1 MNQEK
6 GLMRIP
12 FNRLAPIGREQDYIS
27 EALTKGHLSA
37 SGPFTARCEAALVEQ
52 TGASAVIL
60 TVSAT
65 AALEMAALLL
75 DLGEGDEVIMPSY
88 TFVST
93 ANAVRLRGAIPR
105 FVDVSPDTLNI
116 SPDQVEAAIGP
127 KTRAIMPVHY
137 AGQACDMDRLVSL
150 ASQASVPIVED
161 AAHAIGSSHNG
172 RALGSIGKLGVF
184 SFHETKNIG
193 CGEGGALLIND
204 PALVERACI
213 LRDKG
218 TNRKAFLEGRVDK
231 YSWVDIGSS
240 YGIADPLAAFLLGQI
255 EQLEKV
261 TRRRCDIHEAYARA
275 LAPLE
280 EQGLLTLPRVTGRN
294 SHNGHAFWMLL
305 PSAADRPHFLRHLD
319 SRGVQAV
326 FHYVPLHLSPVGRT
340 LGYNPGDLPVTEDIA
355 PRLVR
360 LPVFATL
367 TDDQQARVVAAIH
380 EWAAD
385 NQRKAG

>member
-1 MNQEK
+1 
-6 GLMRIP
+6 MRIP
-12 FNRLAPIGREQDYIS
+12 FNRLAPLGSEQDYIA

-75 DLGEGDEVIMPSY
+75 NLAEGDEVIMPSY

-105 FVDVSPDTLNI
+105 FVDISSDTLNM
-116 SPDQVEAAIGP
+116 SPDHVEAAMGP
-127 KTRAIMPVHY
+127 RTRAIMPVHY
-137 AGQACDMDRLVSL
+137 AGVACDMDRLGRL
-150 ASQASVPIVED
+150 ASQAGIPIVED
-161 AAHAIGSSHNG
+161 AAHAIGSRHRG

-204 PALVERACI
+204 PALVERASI

-218 TNRKAFLEGRVDK
+218 TNRKAFMEGRVDK

-255 EQLEKV
+255 EQLDRV
-261 TRRRCDIHEAYARA
+261 TRRRCDIHEAYAGA

-280 EQGLLTLPRVTGRN
+280 EQGLVTLPRVKDRN
-294 SHNGHAFWMLL
+294 AHNGHAFWMLL
-305 PSAADRPHFLRHLD
+305 PSAADRPPFLRHLD
-319 SRGVQAV
+319 SRGVQSV
-326 FHYVPLHLSPVGRT
+326 FHYVPLHLSAVGRS

-367 TDDQQARVVAAIH
+367 TDDQQARVVEAIY
-380 EWAAD
+380 EWG
-385 NQRKAG
+385 AGYKRQES

>member
-1 MNQEK
+1 
-6 GLMRIP
+6 MRIP
-12 FNRLAPIGREQDYIS
+12 FNRLAPLGREQDYIS
-27 EALTKGHLSA
+27 EALAKGHLSA

-75 DLGEGDEVIMPSY
+75 NLAEGDEVIMPSY

-105 FVDVSPDTLNI
+105 FVDISSDTLNM
-116 SPDQVEAAIGP
+116 SPDHVEAAMGP
-127 KTRAIMPVHY
+127 RTRAIMPVHY
-137 AGQACDMDRLVSL
+137 AGVACDMDRIGSL
-150 ASQASVPIVED
+150 ASQAGIPIVED
-161 AAHAIGSSHNG
+161 AAHAIGSRHKG

-204 PALVERACI
+204 AALVERASI

-218 TNRKAFLEGRVDK
+218 TNRKAFMEGHVDK

-240 YGIADPLAAFLLGQI
+240 FGIADPLAAFLLGQI
-255 EQLEKV
+255 EQLDRV
-261 TRRRCDIHEAYARA
+261 TRRRCDIHEAYAGA

-280 EQGLLTLPRVTGRN
+280 EQGLVTLPRVKDKN
-294 SHNGHAFWMLL
+294 AHNGHAFWMLL
-305 PSAADRPHFLRHLD
+305 PSAADRPSFLRHLD
-319 SRGVQAV
+319 SRGVQSV
-326 FHYVPLHLSPVGRT
+326 FHYVPLHLSPVGRS

-367 TDDQQARVVAAIH
+367 TDDQQARVVEAIY
-380 EWAAD
+380 EWG
-385 NQRKAG
+385 AGYKRQES